1 MKIINKKAIMVDFL
15 VTILL
20 AIIIF
25 APACYVSSTYFR
37 LSDQS
42 KQNFMNFI
50 DTVREVEKTTDSH
63 KTAQLILDEGTAII
77 YFESNQKELVVDVDS
92 EFPNIDYQM
101 IFVNPPVCSS
111 GKGCLCLFRDP
122 EFELMETAKYKATES
137 KPYCQEFSL
146 PLKIDPCGF
155 GNPHEVLS
163 YTCSG
168 GFLIERHLAA
178 KSNWDTDSYFEVARR
193 TQISLSNEG
202 DMILFTKDEPESQ

>member
-1 MKIINKKAIMVDFL
+1 MNKLNKKAIMVDFL

-42 KQNFMNFI
+42 KQNFIDFV
-50 DTVREVEKTTDSH
+50 DTVKEVEKTADSH
-63 KTAQLILDEGTAII
+63 KTALLILDESTAII
-77 YFESNQKELVVDVDS
+77 YFEPNQKELIVNVDA
-92 EFPNIDYQM
+92 EFPNIDYQLS
-101 IFVNPPVCSS
+101 FVNPLVCSP
-111 GKGCLCLFRDP
+111 GKGCLCLFRSP
-122 EFELMETAKYKATES
+122 EFELMEIAKYKATEG
-137 KPYCQEFSL
+137 KPHCQEMSL
-146 PLKIDPCGF
+146 PLKLESCSLGS
-155 GNPHEVLS
+155 PHEVLS

-178 KSNWDTDSYFEVARR
+178 KSNWDTKSYYELARR

-202 DMILFTKDEPESQ
+202 DIILFQKSTEK